1 MMQLMKKMESRLLPV
16 SRQRARR
23 RKWQRVTLWQ
33 RPWKA
38 AERVE
43 VRQHAEG
50 AAAEGRQAEQE
61 AAEDVAAAVEERNQE
76 DVGVD
81 VSDDATRTS
90 LPTQNGVRK
99 RGLPHGP
106 HRRGRLQPHT
116 VLYRPKGP

>member
-1 MMQLMKKMESRLLPV
+1 MMKLMKKMKSRLLPV
-16 SRQRARR
+16 CRQRARS
-23 RKWQRVTLWQ
+23 LN
-33 RPWKA
+33 RPLA
-38 AERVE
+38 LARLLVEEAERVE

-99 RGLPHGP
+99 RGAPHGP
-106 HRRGRLQPHT
+106 HRRGRLQTPVRIRT
-116 VLYRPKGP
+116 EQ